1 MAIDKMPTLSSS
13 GLVVMTSN
21 AAAVIHILKLFVI
34 AVAAGQ
40 AVFKQGMNSGGRRH
54 CSPQREV

>member
-1 MAIDKMPTLSSS
+1 MPTLSSS

>member
-1 MAIDKMPTLSSS
+1 MAIDKIATLSSS
-13 GLVVMTSN
+13 GLVVRTSN
-21 AAAVIHILKLFVI
+21 AAAVIHLLKLFVI

-54 CSPQREV
+54 CGPQREG